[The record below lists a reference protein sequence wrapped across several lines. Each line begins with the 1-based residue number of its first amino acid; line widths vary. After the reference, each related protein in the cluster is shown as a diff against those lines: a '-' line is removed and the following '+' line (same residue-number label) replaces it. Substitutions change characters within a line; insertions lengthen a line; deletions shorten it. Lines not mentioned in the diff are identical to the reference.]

1 MSSLVLMRFL
11 ESAPHRYDAG
21 MRLLTLGRVSR
32 LHELLAEISVP
43 RPGTRVLEIGCGTG
57 AVTEQLVARGGVVT
71 AVDQNP
77 EMLELARQRLREAP
91 SGSLTFLEST
101 AAEIDGL
108 PEAGFDAVVA
118 SLCFSEMSE
127 SERTYVLKAAFQRL
141 RPQGILAVADEVRPR
156 GRGQRALHA
165 LLRFPQAAL
174 AWLLAGRLTKP
185 LRSLAEEVRAAGFEV
200 RGEKRW
206 LLDSLGVLQAERPV

>member
-1 MSSLVLMRFL
+1 MSSLVLMRLL

-21 MRLLTLGRVSR
+21 MRLITLGRVTPVHR
-32 LHELLAEISVP
+32 LVSEVSVP
-43 RPGTRVLEIGCGTG
+43 RPGAHVLEIGCGTG
-57 AVTEQLVARGGVVT
+57 AVTEQLVARGAVVT
-71 AVDQNP
+71 ALDQNP
-77 EMLELARQRLREAP
+77 EMLGLARHRLREAP

-118 SLCFSEMSE
+118 SLSLSEMSE

-141 RPQGILAVADEVRPR
+141 RPKGILAVADEVRPR
-156 GRGQRALHA
+156 RAGQRALHA
-165 LLRFPQAAL
+165 LLRLPQAGL

-185 LRSLAEEVRAAGFEV
+185 LRDLEQEVRAAGFEV
-200 RGEKRW
+200 RAERRW
-206 LLDSLGVLQAERPV
+206 LLDSLSVLQAERPR

>member
-32 LHELLAEISVP
+32 LHERLAEISVP
-43 RPGTRVLEIGCGTG
+43 RPGVRVLEIGCGTG